1 MVVLVDPLV
10 PVRSDD
16 PGYVRARGGIF
27 SGMQAVKALING
39 RFDKAVRAIRE
50 MHPEVSFYLFRPYG
64 DEMRIL
70 GGSPMKY
77 FYRREV
83 EDVAYRNT
91 VDKIR
96 ASYDDLQRDFSRH
109 GITFRD
115 PEEARTE
122 RHLGAAGVSR
132 AQLGI
137 GL

>member
-1 MVVLVDPLV
+1 MGLGFV
-10 PVRSDD
+10 PVSEPFAAYGFD
-16 PGYVRARGGIF
+16 
-27 SGMQAVKALING
+27 LIEHL
-39 RFDKAVRAIRE
+39 FK
-50 MHPEVSFYLFRPYG
+50 PEG

-91 VDKIR
+91 VEKIR
-96 ASYDDLQRDFSRH
+96 TSYDDLQRDFARH

-115 PEEARTE
+115 PEAQIE
-122 RHLGAAGVSR
+122 RGIGAAGVSR